1 MAATRERPL
10 DERQFSRQ
18 KAYCLPVRCRNVEN
32 EQASSTLWRD
42 ITVFAATFLGVY
54 LLSGFVTRV
63 SIALNLLAIPVAAI
77 VAGVAV
83 FAVRRGD
90 VPS

>member
-1 MAATRERPL
+1 M
-10 DERQFSRQ
+10 
-18 KAYCLPVRCRNVEN
+18 EN
-32 EQASSTLWRD
+32 EQASSNLWRD

-77 VAGVAV
+77 VAGGAV

>member
-1 MAATRERPL
+1 MG
-10 DERQFSRQ
+10 
-18 KAYCLPVRCRNVEN
+18 N

-42 ITVFAATFLGVY
+42 ITVFGATFLGVY

-83 FAVRRGD
+83 FAVRRGY